1 MEDLKIITE
10 YLREELIKFYKDLK
24 AKFDSI
30 ECIDEEDEYED
41 DYDDNSQNLS
51 DEDLEKLAD
60 EFSDDN
66 YYRYQREVEDK
77 LLNKIKNSKF
87 KKLIYFIL
95 LEDVYEYVKSEQ
107 ILDGVLIDYEE
118 CYLDILEKE
127 SLEKLIDLFDNDIE
141 FLLDIFSMFYDYN
154 IYNTKDDKFKNR
166 KLIELSGN
174 LKYLEKF
181 KVYKFD
187 DIQYVYQ
194 KRKR

>member
-127 SLEKLIDLFDNDIE
+127 SLEKLIDLFDNDNE

-154 IYNTKDDKFKNR
+154 NYNTEDDKFKNR